1 MSLMG
6 FEWKKVVTKRANQII
21 LILLAVLVAYSCS
34 RAVRQVEWIDGSGN
48 AVNGHAA
55 AVKLRREKEQWTG
68 VLDQTMLEKALAH
81 LREIYSTTPQDLQQ
95 GENNWPLRSRLQGIQ
110 DIAELLGLAFAD
122 TYDTFEE
129 MVEKLQPEDLS
140 RFYEKRVEALSVQF
154 FEEGNWGYANYNENE
169 KQYIVE
175 QYQSARTPFSVGYQE
190 GWVQVTEQ
198 LPSLMKYA
206 MILLSFLLAG
216 IFSDEFSWKTD
227 AVYYN
232 TYYGRTKSTIAKLW
246 IGFLVI
252 TVMYWL
258 CVGVFSLVVLGSLGT
273 EGAEQILQSDASYWS
288 TRYNMTFL
296 QYYVLTVGAGY
307 CGFLFV
313 GFLVMWISA
322 KTRSPILA
330 VLIPSLLLLI
340 PMFLHEIY
348 SLFLRKVIGLLPHWL
363 LDIPQ
368 AMHYVYL
375 YQVGGQVTSLISII
389 LPLYSCLTLLLVFL
403 CYREYRYK
411 QIA

>member
-1 MSLMG
+1 M
-6 FEWKKVVTKRANQII
+6 
-21 LILLAVLVAYSCS
+21 VL
-34 RAVRQVEWIDGSGN
+34 
-48 AVNGHAA
+48 
-55 AVKLRREKEQWTG
+55 
-68 VLDQTMLEKALAH
+68 
-81 LREIYSTTPQDLQQ
+81 
-95 GENNWPLRSRLQGIQ
+95 
-110 DIAELLGLAFAD
+110 
-122 TYDTFEE
+122 
-129 MVEKLQPEDLS
+129 
-140 RFYEKRVEALSVQF
+140 
-154 FEEGNWGYANYNENE
+154 NY
-169 KQYIVE
+169 I
-175 QYQSARTPFSVGYQE
+175 
-190 GWVQVTEQ
+190 
-198 LPSLMKYA
+198 
-206 MILLSFLLAG
+206 
-216 IFSDEFSWKTD
+216 
-227 AVYYN
+227 
-232 TYYGRTKSTIAKLW
+232 W
-246 IGFLVI
+246 IGFLAI
-252 TVMYWL
+252 TVIYWL

-273 EGAEQILQSDASYWS
+273 EGAAQTLQSDASYWS

-296 QYYVLTVGAGY
+296 QYYLLTVGSGY

-313 GFLVMWISA
+313 GYLVMWISA

-368 AMHYVYL
+368 AMQYVYL